1 MEYYKEPVNKK
12 PIQKKLRR
20 LSVYAVIITVI
31 AVGSLTLLLLL
42 GLAYRT
48 VLKSFEEQS
57 LQLGEVTGEN
67 KSMSEDVRELEESN
81 DILTASNEKLAED
94 VDFYSRI
101 MDENQLRKE
110 IIRLFE
116 ERNSTYN
123 VLKKIYPD
131 KLVLLDGGQFNFFD
145 INRELTPCEYTRE
158 YFVYDEDSGEMTY
171 APDGETSSI
180 KGIDVSKYNGKI
192 NWEKVASSGV
202 KYVYIR
208 AGVRGYVSGEIV
220 KDDTFEENIEK
231 AKKAGLAVG
240 VYFFSQ
246 AVDEKEAEEEADFV
260 LECMDG
266 KDVDCPVVIDIE
278 KIDNPDTEPRT
289 LQLSQEQRTDV
300 AAAFCERIK
309 EAGYTPMIYGN
320 LYTFLKLLD
329 MEKLEEYDKW
339 FADYISEEDRS
350 PYFAYKF
357 RVWQYASD
365 GKCPG
370 VSDGCD
376 VNIAFY

>member
-246 AVDEKEAEEEADFV
+246 AIKSMTYAIPAIIIAV
-260 LECMDG
+260 LRFL
-266 KDVDCPVVIDIE
+266 V
-278 KIDNPDTEPRT
+278 T
-289 LQLSQEQRTDV
+289 LKKKKTG
-300 AAAFCERIK
+300 IK
-309 EAGYTPMIYGN
+309 TKTLVSIRPFLVEIFLPILLIKPAKKTIIPN
-320 LYTFLKLLD
+320 LVS
-329 MEKLEEYDKW
+329 
-339 FADYISEEDRS
+339 SE
-350 PYFAYKF
+350 
-357 RVWQYASD
+357 
-365 GKCPG
+365 G
-370 VSDGCD
+370 
-376 VNIAFY
+376 